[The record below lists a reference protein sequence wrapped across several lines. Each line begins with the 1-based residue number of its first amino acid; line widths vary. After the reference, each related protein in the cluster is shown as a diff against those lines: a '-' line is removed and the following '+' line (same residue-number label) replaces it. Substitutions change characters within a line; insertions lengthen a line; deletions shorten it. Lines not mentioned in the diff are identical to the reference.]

1 MIKILRLHLLL
12 VCFAVVKVVEV
23 GYNDR
28 HRKSDSEHPGN
39 GTQGPYYF
47 PPDANRPAHTNTD

>member
-12 VCFAVVKVVEV
+12 ICFPVVKVVEV

-28 HRKSDSEHPGN
+28 HRKSDREHPGN

-47 PPDANRPAHTNTD
+47 PPDTNRPEQEQ